1 MMKRKQTDWPAL
13 SSLLMA
19 SPVLAADSGFN
30 KANETLSN
38 TSTGLLGLAAVTI
51 TLATMWVGYK
61 VLFDGKSLPYLLRI
75 AGIRPLAANSRH
87 LLKMLSGMWAACC

>member
-1 MMKRKQTDWPAL
+1 MIMRKRRYSAVASVLL
-13 SSLLMA
+13 SV
-19 SPVLAADSGFN
+19 PVLAADSGFN

-61 VLFDGKSLPYLLRI
+61 VLFDGKSLHDMRNVIIGAILI
-75 AGIRPLAANSRH
+75 VGA
-87 LLKMLSGMWAACC
+87 SGFGAYWAS

>member
-1 MMKRKQTDWPAL
+1 MIMRKRRYSAVVSVLL
-13 SSLLMA
+13 S

-61 VLFDGKSLPYLLRI
+61 VLLDGKSLHDMRNVIIGAILI
-75 AGIRPLAANSRH
+75 VGA
-87 LLKMLSGMWAACC
+87 SGFGAYWAS

>member
-1 MMKRKQTDWPAL
+1 MRKRRYSTVASVLL
-13 SSLLMA
+13 SA
-19 SPVLAADSGFN
+19 QALAADSGFN

-61 VLFDGKSLPYLLRI
+61 VLFDGKSLHDMRNVIIGAILI
-75 AGIRPLAANSRH
+75 VGA
-87 LLKMLSGMWAACC
+87 SGFGAYWAS

>member
-1 MMKRKQTDWPAL
+1 MRKRRYSAVASVLL
-13 SSLLMA
+13 SA
-19 SPVLAADSGFN
+19 PVLAADSGFN

-61 VLFDGKSLPYLLRI
+61 VLFDGKSLHDMRNIIIGAILI
-75 AGIRPLAANSRH
+75 VGA
-87 LLKMLSGMWAACC
+87 SGFGAYWAS

>member
-1 MMKRKQTDWPAL
+1 MRKRRYSAVVSVLL
-13 SSLLMA
+13 SA
-19 SPVLAADSGFN
+19 PVLAANSGFN

-61 VLFDGKSLPYLLRI
+61 VLYDGKILHDMRYMIIGAILI
-75 AGIRPLAANSRH
+75 VGA
-87 LLKMLSGMWAACC
+87 SGFGAYWAS

>member
-1 MMKRKQTDWPAL
+1 MIMRKRRYSGVAPVLL
-13 SSLLMA
+13 S
-19 SPVLAADSGFN
+19 SPVLATDSGFN

-61 VLFDGKSLPYLLRI
+61 VLFDGKSLHDMRNVIIGAILIVGASDFGAY
-75 AGIRPLAANSRH
+75 
-87 LLKMLSGMWAACC
+87 WAS

>member
-1 MMKRKQTDWPAL
+1 MRKRRYSAVVSVLL
-13 SSLLMA
+13 SA
-19 SPVLAADSGFN
+19 PVLAANSGFN

-61 VLFDGKSLPYLLRI
+61 VLLDGKSLHDMRNIIIGAILI
-75 AGIRPLAANSRH
+75 VGA
-87 LLKMLSGMWAACC
+87 SGFGAYWAS

>member
-1 MMKRKQTDWPAL
+1 MRKRRYSAVASVLL
-13 SSLLMA
+13 SA
-19 SPVLAADSGFN
+19 PVLAADSGFN

-61 VLFDGKSLPYLLRI
+61 VLFDGKSLHDMRNVIIGAILI
-75 AGIRPLAANSRH
+75 VGA
-87 LLKMLSGMWAACC
+87 SGFGAYWAS

>member
-1 MMKRKQTDWPAL
+1 MRKRRYSAVASMLL
-13 SSLLMA
+13 SA
-19 SPVLAADSGFN
+19 PTLAADSGFN

-61 VLFDGKSLPYLLRI
+61 VLFDGKSLHDMRNVIIGAILI
-75 AGIRPLAANSRH
+75 VGA
-87 LLKMLSGMWAACC
+87 SGFGAYWAS

>member
-1 MMKRKQTDWPAL
+1 MRKRRYSAVASMLL
-13 SSLLMA
+13 SA
-19 SPVLAADSGFN
+19 PVLAADSGFN

-61 VLFDGKSLPYLLRI
+61 VLFDGKSLHDMRNVIIGAILI
-75 AGIRPLAANSRH
+75 VGA
-87 LLKMLSGMWAACC
+87 SGFGAYWAS

>member
-1 MMKRKQTDWPAL
+1 MIMRKRRYSGVAPVLL
-13 SSLLMA
+13 SA
-19 SPVLAADSGFN
+19 PVLAADSGFN

-61 VLFDGKSLPYLLRI
+61 VLFDGKSLHDMRNVIIGAILI
-75 AGIRPLAANSRH
+75 VGA
-87 LLKMLSGMWAACC
+87 SGFGAYWAS

>member
-1 MMKRKQTDWPAL
+1 MRKRRYSAVASVLL
-13 SSLLMA
+13 SA
-19 SPVLAADSGFN
+19 PVLAANSGFN

-61 VLFDGKSLPYLLRI
+61 VLFDGKSLHDMRNIIIGAILI
-75 AGIRPLAANSRH
+75 VGA
-87 LLKMLSGMWAACC
+87 SGFGAYWAS

>member
-1 MMKRKQTDWPAL
+1 MMKRKQTDWPVL

-51 TLATMWVGYK
+51 TLAPMWVG
-61 VLFDGKSLPYLLRI
+61 
-75 AGIRPLAANSRH
+75 
-87 LLKMLSGMWAACC
+87 

>member
-1 MMKRKQTDWPAL
+1 MRKRRYSGVA
-13 SSLLMA
+13 
-19 SPVLAADSGFN
+19 PVLLSTPVLSADSGFN

-61 VLFDGKSLPYLLRI
+61 VLFDGKSLHDMRNVIIGAILI
-75 AGIRPLAANSRH
+75 VGA
-87 LLKMLSGMWAACC
+87 SGFGAYWAS

>member
-1 MMKRKQTDWPAL
+1 MRKRRYSAVVSVLL
-13 SSLLMA
+13 SA
-19 SPVLAADSGFN
+19 PVLAANSGFN

-61 VLFDGKSLPYLLRI
+61 VLFDG
-75 AGIRPLAANSRH
+75 
-87 LLKMLSGMWAACC
+87 

>member
-1 MMKRKQTDWPAL
+1 MRKRRYYAVVSVLL
-13 SSLLMA
+13 S

-61 VLFDGKSLPYLLRI
+61 VLFLSLI
-75 AGIRPLAANSRH
+75 HI
-87 LLKMLSGMWAACC
+87 

>member
-1 MMKRKQTDWPAL
+1 MMKRKQTDWPVL

-61 VLFDGKSLPYLLRI
+61 VLLDGKSLHDMRNVIIGAILI
-75 AGIRPLAANSRH
+75 VGA
-87 LLKMLSGMWAACC
+87 SGFGAYWAS